1 MGFQYFLGGCVSSRR
16 WDMIDLLNCDNCV
29 PAVLAFFE
37 LGWLLYLVCAKEI
50 YRNIQGK
57 RAGNRPLEKS

>member
-1 MGFQYFLGGCVSSRR
+1 MSSRR

-57 RAGNRPLEKS
+57 RAGTRPLEKS